1 METQLEIK
9 GLRFNDFDQ
18 QVCIMAN
25 VIKDNLSYWTTL
37 FVDMTSLNHI
47 LNLLQKQ
54 NPDSNLLDE
63 IVTKEYQDF
72 TEYELSLGQNH
83 QSICSFE
90 EVKGRSKEIRQI
102 RA

>member
-9 GLRFNDFDQ
+9 GLRFNNFDQ
-18 QVCIMAN
+18 QVCVMAN

-37 FVDMTSLNHI
+37 FVDITSLNHI

-54 NPDSNLLDE
+54 NPDTNLMDE
-63 IVTKEYQDF
+63 IITREYVDF
-72 TEYELSLGQNH
+72 TEYELSLDQL
-83 QSICSFE
+83 QAFCTWE
-90 EVKGRSKEIRQI
+90 EVKWKNREIRQI

>member
-1 METQLEIK
+1 METQL
-9 GLRFNDFDQ
+9 G
-18 QVCIMAN
+18 VMAN

-54 NPDSNLLDE
+54 NPDTNLMDE
-63 IVTKEYQDF
+63 IVAKEYVDF
-72 TEYELSLGQNH
+72 TEYELSLDKH
-83 QSICSFE
+83 QSVCSWE
-90 EVKGRSKEIRQI
+90 EVKGRSKEMKQI

>member
-9 GLRFNDFDQ
+9 GLRFNNFDQ
-18 QVCIMAN
+18 QVCVMAN

-37 FVDMTSLNHI
+37 FVDITSLNHI

-54 NPDSNLLDE
+54 NPDTNLMDE
-63 IVTKEYQDF
+63 IITREYVDF
-72 TEYELSLGQNH
+72 TEYELSLDQLQAN
-83 QSICSFE
+83 CTWE
-90 EVKGRSKEIRQI
+90 EVKGKNREIRQI